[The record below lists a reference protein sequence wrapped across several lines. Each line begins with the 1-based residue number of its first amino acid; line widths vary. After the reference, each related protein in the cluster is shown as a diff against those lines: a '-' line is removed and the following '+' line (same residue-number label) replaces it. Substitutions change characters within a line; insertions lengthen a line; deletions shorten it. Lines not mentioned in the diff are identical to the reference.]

1 MSNMRENTTHRQP
14 DLRAIADQIDRDLR
28 VIRRALRQPLEAETA
43 KGELTGPQTA
53 VMREV
58 VRNEGIN
65 LRDLSRAVSLA
76 HSTVSGIVDRLEKR
90 GLIERRPDQ
99 KDGRISCIF
108 PTAPVRDFVRDKIP
122 QLNRGPLLAALARTN
137 KNERAAI
144 SAALRRLRELL
155 EQP

>member
-1 MSNMRENTTHRQP
+1 MSNMREISTHRQP
-14 DLRAIADQIDRDLR
+14 DLRAIADQIDQDLR

-58 VRNEGIN
+58 VRNEGVN

-90 GLIERRPDQ
+90 GMIERRPDE

-108 PTAPVRDFVRDKIP
+108 PTAPVREFVREKIP
-122 QLNRGPLLAALARTN
+122 ELNRGPLLNALARTN
-137 KNERAAI
+137 RNERAAI

-155 EQP
+155 EQS